1 MRLLSHLAALLVLLA
16 GHARL
21 NAKATVL
28 SVRDFGAH
36 GDGVTLDTSALQQ
49 AIDRAHREGGGIVRI
64 EGGRFLSGSLTLK
77 SGVTLEIARDAVL
90 LGSPRIADYRRG
102 KWPAL
107 LLARD
112 AERIAVIGE
121 GTIDGQGKLV
131 AADTVR
137 IWDSGN
143 LVEFFPETKPGDT
156 VNLGSDYFAPTV
168 INPYALQRAG
178 KLAEIV
184 APPPETDLR
193 IWRVYESV
201 RPQLIEFTRCR
212 GVEVR
217 GVKLQ
222 HAANWVQSY
231 RECDDLTIAGV
242 RVDSTTYWNNDGMD
256 IVNCHRVRIEDCDI
270 DAADD
275 GICLKSEPNAHDRGC
290 EDITIARCRLRTSAS
305 AIKFGTAS
313 HHGFRR
319 VRIEDVDV
327 RDTYRTAIALE
338 TVDGGVLEDIAVRR
352 VKARH
357 SGGALFLRIGQRN
370 TAKPP
375 GILRRVLLEDFDVE
389 VAAGKPDA
397 GYPHDGPLP
406 LVPMNVLPSSIV
418 GLPDRAIEDVTLRNI
433 RITYRGRADRQR
445 AEVPLARLSAIP
457 EHRANYPEFSMF
469 GELPAWA
476 LFVRHASNIRL
487 ENVEFRL
494 NGSDFRGAIV
504 ADRSRGIHLR
514 DVTISENGG
523 SPAVAFSECVDVT
536 QTQMRL
542 PGKDEPVFLSGRR

>member
-1 MRLLSHLAALLVLLA
+1 MISP
-16 GHARL
+16 
-21 NAKATVL
+21 
-28 SVRDFGAH
+28 RDFGAR
-36 GDGVTLDTSALQQ
+36 GDGVTLDTAALQQ
-49 AIDRAHREGGGIVRI
+49 AIDRAHADGGGTVRL

-77 SGVTLEIARDAVL
+77 SGVTLEIARNAVL
-90 LGSPRIADYRRG
+90 LGSPRVADYRRG

-112 AERIAVIGE
+112 AERIAVVGE

-143 LVEFFPETKPGDT
+143 LVEFFPETKPGET
-156 VNLGSDYFAPTV
+156 VNLGSDYFAPKV
-168 INPYALQRAG
+168 IDPYALQRAG
-178 KLAEIV
+178 KLAAIV
-184 APPPETDLR
+184 APAPETDLR

-319 VRIEDVDV
+319 VRIEDIDV
-327 RDTYRTAIALE
+327 RDTFRTAVALE
-338 TVDGGVLEDIAVRR
+338 TVDGGVLEDIEVRR

-357 SGGALFLRIGQRN
+357 SGGAFFLRIGQRN

-375 GILRRVLLEDFDVE
+375 GILRRVLLEDFDIE

-406 LVPMNVLPSSIV
+406 RVPMNVLPSSIV

-433 RITYRGRADRQR
+433 RITYSGRADRQR
-445 AEVPLARLSAIP
+445 AELPLARLAEVP
-457 EHRANYPEFSMF
+457 EHRAGYPEFSAF

-476 LFVRHASNIRL
+476 LFMRHTSNVRL

-494 NGSDFRGAIV
+494 TGSDFRSAV
-504 ADRSRGIHLR
+504 VLDRAHRATLQH
-514 DVTISENGG
+514 VTITPNGG
-523 SPAVAFSECVDVT
+523 SPAVAFSESEELAFSDLN
-536 QTQMRL
+536 L
-542 PGKDEPVFLSGRR
+542 PANEEPRALPSSR